1 MWICTLGLGL
11 EGETPFLCIAGEI
24 IEHV

>member
-1 MWICTLGLGL
+1 MWIYTFGLGF